1 MTAIAQTVNTKSA
14 KSMKS
19 ANTDDVSARLGVAGL
34 PQDAFGTACPIAGS
48 VPAMLAEDPLFH
60 ELCSAFDE
68 LLAPM
73 ESALDCFSAYLDPEL
88 APADFLGWLDAMVGG
103 GAEPW
108 WPPERRRAHPAD
120 VMQAHRLRG
129 TAEGLRRT
137 VAAAVGVPLEQV
149 AVDDPGGVRYSVHAV
164 EDADARQAKNGTA
177 EDGTADH
184 GTAHQGARAASAV
197 VRVRMSAADP
207 AGAPHDAEL
216 VSALVRD
223 VVERARPVTCQVK
236 IEVG

>member
-1 MTAIAQTVNTKSA
+1 MTANTTAAGTKTANPKSA
-14 KSMKS
+14 DIDARDLGS
-19 ANTDDVSARLGVAGL
+19 AARKGVAGL

-73 ESALDCFSAYLDPEL
+73 ESALDCFGAYLDPEL
-88 APADFLGWLDAMVGG
+88 APPDFLGWLDAMVGG

-108 WPPERRRAHPAD
+108 WPTQRRRAHLAD
-120 VMQAHRLRG
+120 TMQAHRLRG

-149 AVDDPGGVRYSVHAV
+149 VVDDPGGVRYSVHAV
-164 EDADARQAKNGTA
+164 EDADARQA
-177 EDGTADH
+177 
-184 GTAHQGARAASAV
+184 HQGAQAAAAQAV
-197 VRVRMSAADP
+197 VRIRMQGADP
-207 AGAPHDAEL
+207 GAAPPDAEL

-223 VVERARPVTCQVK
+223 VIERARPVTCQVK
-236 IEVG
+236 IEVGE